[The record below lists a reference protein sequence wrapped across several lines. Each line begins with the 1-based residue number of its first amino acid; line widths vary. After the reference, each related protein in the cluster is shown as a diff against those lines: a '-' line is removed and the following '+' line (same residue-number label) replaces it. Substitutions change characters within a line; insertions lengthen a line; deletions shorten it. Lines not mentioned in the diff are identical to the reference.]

1 MPSQRF
7 ETTLTPENPPS
18 PLRSRKRVREITPTI
33 CPPLLST
40 FAAADD
46 DDERPI
52 QINSHEA
59 VPSPAY
65 IPDDVGFGEATLALE
80 SEQTGRQWASK
91 CDAFD
96 SLDGSSINSHS
107 GSDALFSL
115 YLRSP
120 SPTEP
125 LSDCGGET
133 VVTMGGEDS
142 SPDPLEKQMGQIK
155 EKRHA
160 NPKAR
165 RIRLRIALQSLGLFC
180 ALPIQSLGLFCALP
194 IQSLGLF
201 CALPIQSLE
210 CQQRE
215 VANGSNQGADSI
227 CMYVVVIS
235 IPPLVLFL
243 SHAYMQNAH

>member
-180 ALPIQSLGLFCALP
+180 ALPIQSL
-194 IQSLGLF
+194 
-201 CALPIQSLE
+201 E

-243 SHAYMQNAH
+243 SHAHMQNAH